1 MYSKAINSFN
11 TLSKPFPQKGLLKME
26 NYRLIYRNNESCDMN
41 LLLCSERN
49 DDISFENVTQ
59 PCLIKLVYISV
70 EM

>member
-1 MYSKAINSFN
+1 
-11 TLSKPFPQKGLLKME
+11 ME
-26 NYRLIYRNNESCDMN
+26 NYRLIYRNNENCDMN

-49 DDISFENVTQ
+49 DDISFENVTH